1 VVIRPVPEAGARV
14 IALEAGDIQ
23 LAIRIPPEQVG
34 RVERNPAL
42 RLASKASLRTLFIG
56 MHAQKKPWSDRR
68 VRLALNHA
76 IDKEAIVKSL
86 YQGLAEV
93 IPGPVPGGAAG
104 YAAVPGLA
112 YDPARAR
119 QLLAEAGYPGGFEAG
134 LVTVKGRYLK
144 DFELAQVVQQQ
155 LGEVGV
161 RVRLET
167 AEWARYLELLRLAPD
182 KSPLEM
188 WLDAWTTGTAEAAGV
203 IRPRFACDQFR
214 PKGANTNGYCNAE
227 LDRLVADAERAVE
240 TGVRDQLL
248 HRAQELLVQ
257 DPPSIFLLATKEV
270 AGMSARLREAVL
282 MRNEVLTVDEKTWLD
297 Q

>member
-1 VVIRPVPEAGARV
+1 
-14 IALEAGDIQ
+14 
-23 LAIRIPPEQVG
+23 
-34 RVERNPAL
+34 
-42 RLASKASLRTLFIG
+42 
-56 MHAQKKPWSDRR
+56 
-68 VRLALNHA
+68 
-76 IDKEAIVKSL
+76 
-86 YQGLAEV
+86 
-93 IPGPVPGGAAG
+93 VPGGAAG

-112 YDPARAR
+112 YDPGRAR
-119 QLLAEAGYPGGFEAG
+119 PLQAEAGYPAGFEAG

-144 DFELAQVVQQQ
+144 DFELVQVVQQQ

-214 PKGANTNGYCNAE
+214 PRGANTNGYCNPE

-240 TGVRDQLL
+240 STARDQLL

-270 AGMSARLREAVL
+270 AGMSARLRDPVL
-282 MRNEVLTVDEKTWLD
+282 MRNEVLTVDEKTWLEP
-297 Q
+297 